1 MSSRQTID
9 FGIDLGTTNSSIAVA
24 TGIGTTVIRNSLE
37 SELTPSA
44 IFVPQN
50 GQFWIGHHA
59 KSKLTDERAASD
71 VAIEFKRRIGT
82 GQPYSFKASGL
93 SMTPEELSAEVL
105 KSLRADVD
113 RNLNEVL
120 TSAVITVPAAFELHQ
135 CEATKRAADIA
146 GFKQA
151 VLLQEPVAA
160 ALAYGYQKLD
170 AKGYWLVFDF
180 GGGTFDAA
188 LVSSRD
194 GTMVVTNHGGDNFL
208 GGSDIDWA
216 IVEKILIPRLRKDY
230 KTDTFGRGVERHKN
244 DLIRLKAAAET
255 AKIELSRKP
264 SIFLEATLNSV
275 AARLVNFET
284 EITRDQIAAAAE
296 PIIDNAVKITQRVLR
311 EKNVPPTAIEN
322 LIFVGGPTIAPYFRE
337 QVKARL
343 GMPMDT
349 GVDPMTAVARG
360 AAIFARTQPRQ
371 RIVGVG
377 LSRPKGEFV
386 LEVVAKPVGS
396 DLEPLLG
403 GRILAKPGTSLAG
416 YTIEMVNEKTK
427 WRSGKQTLKA
437 EAVFQFTAR
446 AERGEENSF
455 LFELRTISG
464 ITCPLDND
472 RFSYT
477 VGVVVEEQPI
487 INNLGVAMAD
497 NKVSVHF
504 TKGQV
509 LPAKSTKTYR
519 TSLPLRRGDSGQ
531 LLRIPV
537 IEGGREWADRNLLI
551 GSVEINA
558 SNLRRD
564 LPVGSEVEVTLHMD
578 TSRLLTVQAY
588 VPMLDEEFP
597 AKIELG
603 GKARCPDAEVLRNEL
618 QRETARLA
626 EFLQRAQVAPAQ
638 VLARIQVMSVSP
650 LKKNLDERLFG
661 EAANDDFEVVLKA
674 ERELM
679 EFKDQLDGVETL
691 LAWPVALQEAEK
703 ALTELTKI
711 ADNEG
716 DAEDQLRL
724 RTLRAEITQ
733 AISGKSIEKLRLKTK
748 ECSEVHAAILYRQPV
763 YWTGYLEHLALN
775 VAQMRD
781 QPKAE
786 QLLKK
791 ARAIASNPA
800 QLDELK
806 EAVYQLQE
814 LLPRQVADEARR
826 GYGSGLLV

>member
-1 MSSRQTID
+1 MSNRQTID

-24 TGIGTTVIRNSLE
+24 TGIGTDVIRNSLE

-44 IFVPQN
+44 IYVPQN

-59 KSKLTDERAASD
+59 KSKLADERAGAD
-71 VAIEFKRRIGT
+71 VAIEFKRRMGT
-82 GQPYSFKASGL
+82 GQPYAFKSSGL

-105 KSLRADVD
+105 KSLRSDVD
-113 RNLNEVL
+113 RNLNEVVL
-120 TSAVITVPAAFELHQ
+120 SAVITVPAAFELHQ

-146 GFKQA
+146 GFKQT

-194 GTMVVTNHGGDNFL
+194 GTMVVANHGGDNFL

-216 IVEKILIPRLRKDY
+216 IVEKVLIPRLRKDF
-230 KTDTFGRGVERHKN
+230 KIDTFGRGVERHRQ
-244 DLIRLKAAAET
+244 DLVRLKAATEN

-264 SIFLEATLNSV
+264 SVFVEATLNSV
-275 AARLVNFET
+275 AARLVNFEL
-284 EITRDQIAAAAE
+284 EIRRDEIAAAAE
-296 PIIDNAVKITQRVLR
+296 PIIDNAVKIALRVLR
-311 EKNVPPTAIEN
+311 EKNVPPTAVQK

-337 QVKARL
+337 QVQARL
-343 GMPMDT
+343 GMPLDT
-349 GVDPMTAVARG
+349 SVDPMTAVARG
-360 AAIFARTQPRQ
+360 AAIFARTQKRE
-371 RIVGVG
+371 RVAGVG
-377 LSRPKGEFV
+377 LSRPKGEYV

-396 DLEPLLG
+396 DTEPLIG
-403 GRILAKPGTSLAG
+403 GRILAKPGTSLSG
-416 YTIEMVNEKTK
+416 YTLEMLNEKTK

-472 RFSYT
+472 RFNYT

-497 NKVSVHF
+497 NRVSVHF

-509 LPAKSTKTYR
+509 LPAKSTKSYR
-519 TSLPLRRGDSGQ
+519 TSLPLKRGESGNV
-531 LLRIPV
+531 LRIPIV
-537 IEGGREWADRNLLI
+537 EGGRELADRNVLI
-551 GSVEINA
+551 GTVEINA
-558 SNLRRD
+558 SNLSRD
-564 LPVGSEVEVTLHMD
+564 LPVSSEIEVTLHMD

-588 VPMLDEEFP
+588 VPMLEEEFP

-603 GKARCPDAEVLRNEL
+603 GAARRPSAEIMAKEFG
-618 QRETARLA
+618 REVARLD
-626 EFLQRAQVAPAQ
+626 EFLQRGQVAPAQ
-638 VLARIQVMSVSP
+638 VLARIQVLSVSP
-650 LKKNLDERLFG
+650 LKKNLAERLAPT
-661 EAANDDFEVVLKA
+661 EAKEDFEAMLKA

-679 EFKDQLDGVETL
+679 EFKDQIDGVATL
-691 LAWPVALQEAEK
+691 LSWPLALQETEK
-703 ALTELTKI
+703 ALTELSKLVD
-711 ADNEG
+711 AEG
-716 DAEDQLRL
+716 NAEDQTRL
-724 RTLRAEITQ
+724 RTLRSEITQ
-733 AISGKSIEKLRLKTK
+733 AISGKSIDKLRLKTT
-748 ECSEVHAAILYRQPV
+748 ECGEVLAAILYRQPT

-781 QPKAE
+781 QPRAE
-786 QLLKK
+786 LLLKK
-791 ARAIASNPA
+791 ARAIAGNAA
-800 QLDELK
+800 QIDELK
-806 EAVYQLQE
+806 ETIYQLQE
-814 LLPRQVADEARR
+814 LLPRQVAEEAKR